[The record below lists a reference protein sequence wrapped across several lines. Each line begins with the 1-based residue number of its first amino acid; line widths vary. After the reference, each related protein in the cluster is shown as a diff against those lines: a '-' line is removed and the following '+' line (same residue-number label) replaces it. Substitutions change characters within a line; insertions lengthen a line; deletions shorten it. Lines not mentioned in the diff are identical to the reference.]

1 MYDILLVL
9 DDPSVARIIRVSIK
23 TRENFRI
30 FQKSLIEQYDP
41 NYNGPTV
48 FPYSVRSF
56 SHPLSLPINCSQQP
70 TLLGNP
76 SVQTSEETLDAMG
89 QRFSWRGLCP
99 QSKQHSRD
107 NCFSDAERE
116 KLSGCYVSVRRGSL
130 EGTEF
135 PLGVSLTTIGG
146 RIGDL
151 SNFGLYYKN
160 GDTTTPASQMCDDST
175 ASETVK
181 TLSATFTLN
190 QLQAVF
196 DRLSVTLPVLP
207 TIGDSKTTIQY
218 QDEGIFAKV
227 TIRQSQDKQ
236 CTATLNSVQILG
248 VGDAK
253 VEFDSGLINKIYAY
267 AFSIGWSTIK
277 SLLESYG
284 AVDSANTLLNE
295 YGSKLLS
302 GQSQVLCALL
312 PLM

>member
-1 MYDILLVL
+1 MEKSRVLLFFGLFAASACRLVTGDPKCVSYDEKIQ
-9 DDPSVARIIRVSIK
+9 A
-23 TRENFRI
+23 NI
-30 FQKSLIEQYDP
+30 FAPLKEQIAKDNSSY
-41 NYNGPTV
+41 YN
-48 FPYSVRSF
+48 
-56 SHPLSLPINCSQQP
+56 
-70 TLLGNP
+70 LGNY
-76 SVQTSEETLDAMG
+76 E
-89 QRFSWRGLCP
+89 
-99 QSKQHSRD
+99 
-107 NCFSDAERE
+107 
-116 KLSGCYVSVRRGSL
+116 
-130 EGTEF
+130 TEF
-135 PLGVSLTTIGG
+135 PFGVSLTTIGG

-160 GDTTTPASQMCDDST
+160 GDTSTPASQMCDDST